1 MSGIKQTN
9 HIGCE
14 NVGQRIPNVST
25 TRKIAMPYLNIIL
38 KAIGMIEYT
47 KYRYFESR
55 KTYIILIVSPDLSIR
70 NRNELIFPTMIRF
83 GAYGRTH
90 KIDI

>member
-1 MSGIKQTN
+1 
-9 HIGCE
+9 
-14 NVGQRIPNVST
+14 
-25 TRKIAMPYLNIIL
+25 MPYLNIIL

-47 KYRYFESR
+47 KYMNHFESR